1 MFSKSASSFFSRVG
15 HRKSVVKSENFGFAT
30 EQKLLLFVQH
40 NRVSLKDTSSNC
52 KYLPI
57 KEKASKTSDY
67 Y

>member
-1 MFSKSASSFFSRVG
+1 MFSKPVSSFLSRVG
-15 HRKSVVKSENFGFAT
+15 HRKSGVTYEIFAFVT
-30 EQKLLLFVQH
+30 EQKLLLFVQR

-57 KEKASKTSDY
+57 KETASKTSDY